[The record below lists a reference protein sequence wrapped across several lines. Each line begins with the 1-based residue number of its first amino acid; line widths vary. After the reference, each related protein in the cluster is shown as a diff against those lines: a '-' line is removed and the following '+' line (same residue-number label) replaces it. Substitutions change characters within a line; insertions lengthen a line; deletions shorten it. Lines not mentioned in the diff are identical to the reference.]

1 MDVLL
6 ELSVPVAILLWGRW
20 YYSLRLGRILGLSQR
35 GRSAIALTSVFCMFF
50 LFAIV
55 GEWSAKS
62 VKSNFSTSVL
72 FYSFGASWLG
82 LTQLIFGL
90 LGVSTRDDVIER
102 RNPAAAW
109 VVSGQLLG
117 TTFCI
122 AGANVG
128 NGPGPEAV
136 MYHVAISTS
145 TFILSWLLVNS
156 IASIADTITIDRHV
170 GAGIRTCGW
179 LIATGIILGE
189 AVTGD
194 WKAAPSTLRDF
205 TAYGWPAAALA
216 LLVGLFERRMRGLAE
231 DNRWNSAQRS
241 MAFAALLVVGAVVY
255 AGKRGIR

>member
-6 ELSVPVAILLWGRW
+6 ELSVPATILLWGRW
-20 YYSLRLGRILGLSQR
+20 YYSLRLGRPLGLSQR

-50 LFAIV
+50 LFAV
-55 GEWSAKS
+55 VRDWSAKS
-62 VKSNFSTSVL
+62 VKSNFPATIL
-72 FYSFGASWLG
+72 FVSFGASWLG
-82 LTQLIFGL
+82 LTQLIFSL
-90 LGVSTRDDVIER
+90 LGVSARDDVIER

-109 VVSGQLLG
+109 VVSGQLIG

-136 MYHVAISTS
+136 MYCAAIST
-145 TFILSWLLVNS
+145 TAFILSWLLANS
-156 IASIADTITIDRHV
+156 IASIADTVTIDRHV

-194 WKAAPSTLRDF
+194 WKSAPSTMRDF
-205 TAYGWPAAALA
+205 AAYGWPAAALA
-216 LLVGLFERRMRGLAE
+216 LFVGLFERRMRGLAE

-241 MAFAALLVVGAVVY
+241 MAFASLLVVGAVVY
-255 AGKRGIR
+255 ACKQGIR